1 MIIQIYTERR
11 FIMTE
16 QLILT
21 FVITL
26 VAGTTGLYIRDG
38 QNSKKSEDKKL
49 NFVFALIFFILTMV
63 VLNTVFVLK

>member
-1 MIIQIYTERR
+1 
-11 FIMTE
+11 MTE

-49 NFVFALIFFILTMV
+49 NFVFASIFFTQWLYLILS
-63 VLNTVFVLK
+63 LY

>member
-1 MIIQIYTERR
+1 
-11 FIMTE
+11 MTE

-26 VAGTTGLYIRDG
+26 VAGTTGLYVRDG

-49 NFVFALIFFILTMV
+49 NFVFALIFFILTIYTY
-63 VLNTVFVLK
+63 NGCT

>member
-1 MIIQIYTERR
+1 
-11 FIMTE
+11 MTE

-26 VAGTTGLYIRDG
+26 VAGTTGLYVRDG
-38 QNSKKSEDKKL
+38 QSSKKSEDKKL

-63 VLNTVFVLK
+63 ILNTVFVLK

>member
-1 MIIQIYTERR
+1 
-11 FIMTE
+11 MTE

-49 NFVFALIFFILTMV
+49 NFVTMV
-63 VLNTVFVLK
+63 VLNTVFVFASIFFTQWLYLILSLY

>member
-1 MIIQIYTERR
+1 
-11 FIMTE
+11 MTE